1 MSIQAYPVWWD
12 TTLTIFNKYEDPVT
26 QVVTWFKHVVVEC
39 FWKPT
44 GNKVVINNVTIE
56 TDDIICRIKKND
68 AFLEKYVWI
77 TKPNDQMAN
86 YFTLSPGDIIVKGEV
101 DDVINEYTSGKRSS
115 DLLKKY
121 RTLQGCMTIEEVGIN
136 IGEGRCNEHYF
147 VKGI

>member
-1 MSIQAYPVWWD
+1 MNNYPVWWD

-26 QVVTWFKHVVVEC
+26 QVVTWFKHVVTEC

-68 AFLEKYVWI
+68 SFLEKYIWI
-77 TKPNDQMAN
+77 TKPNDEMAN

-101 DDVINEYTSGKRSS
+101 DDDINEYVSGKRSS
-115 DLLKKY
+115 EILKKY

>member
-1 MSIQAYPVWWD
+1 MNNYPVWWD
-12 TTLTIFNKYEDPVT
+12 TTLTIFNKYEDPIT
-26 QVVTWFKHVVVEC
+26 QVVTWFKHVVAEC

-68 AFLEKYVWI
+68 SFLEKYIWI
-77 TKPNDQMAN
+77 TKPNDEMAN

-101 DDVINEYTSGKRSS
+101 DDDINEYVSGKRSS